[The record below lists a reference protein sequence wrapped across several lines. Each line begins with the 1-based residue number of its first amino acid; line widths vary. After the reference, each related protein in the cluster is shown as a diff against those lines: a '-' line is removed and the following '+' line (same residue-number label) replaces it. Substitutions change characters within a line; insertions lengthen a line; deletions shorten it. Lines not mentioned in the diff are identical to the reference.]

1 MFSSTTMLALI
12 GSATA
17 TILWDGRLNNET
29 SSAFLDDWSFS
40 NTVGQYQYYIHGT
53 GPVTDYVNLATSYK
67 NPADSGSAQGIQV
80 TIDNSSVWNSD
91 NMLRTELIPQ
101 TKAPINKGKVFYHFS
116 VQHTATNPPSPYE
129 EHQVCFFESHFTEL
143 KYGLIDGEQG
153 TLDQALRWDVNGE
166 THWNVSFAA
175 GVWHNIAY
183 AIDFDAGSVG
193 FYHSTGSDD
202 LTLIV
207 PPVSVSASSNGAD
220 WHLGVLRLP
229 SSTGRSDTAAED
241 WHFSGVYIESG
252 EITTSI
258 SGPGGA
264 SSVSRVSSSAA
275 ASVASSSTAPAPSS
289 STKTV
294 VSSVVP
300 TSISKLSTSS
310 STKPTTASTSI
321 KPTSSSIKPTT
332 SSTTIK
338 PTTSSASI
346 KPTTSSEAPATST
359 AKPATGSAATS
370 SSKPVVSTPV
380 SASTPIS
387 KPTTSSA
394 PASSYSAVRT
404 TLSTLVRSSS
414 SSSEAAPVTA
424 SRSTSAEAPVR
435 TTSTH
440 PHTSASASSAVTV
453 APVSTSVAISSEPLS
468 SASAPTTLHSQHS
481 SSSSS
486 SAVSPV
492 STSEPSDECVV
503 NYIYV

>member
-1 MFSSTTMLALI
+1 MFSSTIMLALI

-17 TILWDGRLNNET
+17 TVLWDGRLNNET
-29 SSAFLDDWSFS
+29 SSAFLNDWSFS
-40 NTVGQYQYYIHGT
+40 DTVGQYQYYIHGT

-143 KYGLIDGEQG
+143 KFGLIDGEQG
-153 TLDQALRWDVNGE
+153 TLDQSLRWDVNGE

-193 FYHSTGSDD
+193 FYHSIGSDD
-202 LTLIV
+202 LTLTA

-241 WHFSGVYIESG
+241 WHFSGVYIETD
-252 EITTSI
+252 EITTSV
-258 SGPGGA
+258 SGPVGA
-264 SSVSRVSSSAA
+264 SSVSGVASSATASVTSSSSAA
-275 ASVASSSTAPAPSS
+275 APSS
-289 STKTV
+289 STKRPA
-294 VSSVVP
+294 SSVKP
-300 TSISKLSTSS
+300 TSTSTLSTSS
-310 STKPTTASTSI
+310 STKHTTASTSI
-321 KPTSSSIKPTT
+321 KPASSSTKPTSSST
-332 SSTTIK
+332 
-338 PTTSSASI
+338 SI

-359 AKPATGSAATS
+359 EKPATSSTATS
-370 SSKPVVSTPV
+370 SSKLVISTPG
-380 SASTPIS
+380 SASTSIS

-404 TLSTLVRSSS
+404 TLSTVVSSS
-414 SSSEAAPVTA
+414 ASSSEAAPVTA
-424 SRSTSAEAPVR
+424 SRSTYAEVPVS

-440 PHTSASASSAVTV
+440 PHTSTSASSAVTV
-453 APVSTSVAISSEPLS
+453 APVSTSVAIPSKPLS
-468 SASAPTTLHSQHS
+468 SASAPTTLNSQHS

>member
-1 MFSSTTMLALI
+1 MLALI
-12 GSATA
+12 GSSTA

-29 SSAFLDDWSFS
+29 SSAFLNDWSFS

-53 GPVTDYVNLATSYK
+53 GPVTDYVNLGTAYK
-67 NPADSGSAQGIQV
+67 NPADSGSVRGIQV

-143 KYGLIDGEQG
+143 KFGLIDGEQG
-153 TLDQALRWDVNGE
+153 TLDQSLRWDVNSE
-166 THWNVSFAA
+166 THWNVSFTA
-175 GVWHNIAY
+175 GIWHNIAY

-202 LTLIV
+202 LTLTV

-241 WHFSGVYIESG
+241 WHFSGLYIESG
-252 EITTSI
+252 EITTSV

-264 SSVSRVSSSAA
+264 SSESRVSSSSVAP
-275 ASVASSSTAPAPSS
+275 VASSSNAPARSS

-294 VSSVVP
+294 VSSVI
-300 TSISKLSTSS
+300 SISTSEVSTSS
-310 STKPTTASTSI
+310 STKATTASTSI
-321 KPTSSSIKPTT
+321 KPTSSSVKPTT
-332 SSTTIK
+332 SSTSIK

-359 AKPATGSAATS
+359 LKPATSSAATS
-370 SSKPVVSTPV
+370 SSKPVVSTPRSV
-380 SASTPIS
+380 STPIS
-387 KPTTSSA
+387 KPTTSYATPSSSSA
-394 PASSYSAVRT
+394 LRT

-424 SRSTSAEAPVR
+424 SNSTSTQVHAS

-440 PHTSASASSAVTV
+440 PHTSTSASSAVTI
-453 APVSTSVAISSEPLS
+453 APVSTSVATSSKPLS
-468 SASAPTTLHSQHS
+468 SASAPATLHTQHS
-481 SSSSS
+481 SSSAST
-486 SAVSPV
+486 AVSPV
-492 STSEPSDECVV
+492 STPEPSDECVV

>member
-1 MFSSTTMLALI
+1 MLALI

-17 TILWDGRLNNET
+17 AILWDGRLNNET

-101 TKAPINKGKVFYHFS
+101 TTAPINKGKVFYHFS
-116 VQHTATNPPSPYE
+116 VQHAATNPPSPYE

-143 KYGLIDGEQG
+143 KFGLIDGEQG
-153 TLDQALRWDVNGE
+153 TLDQSLRWDVNSE

-202 LTLIV
+202 LTLTV
-207 PPVSVSASSNGAD
+207 PPVSVSASFNGAD

-252 EITTSI
+252 EITTSV

-264 SSVSRVSSSAA
+264 SSVSGVASSATAPVASSSSAA
-275 ASVASSSTAPAPSS
+275 APSS
-289 STKTV
+289 STKPV
-294 VSSVVP
+294 VTSIKP
-300 TSISKLSTSS
+300 TSTSKFSTSSSTKPVTASTSIKSTSS
-310 STKPTTASTSI
+310 STKPTSSSTSI
-321 KPTSSSIKPTT
+321 KPTSSST
-332 SSTTIK
+332 K

-346 KPTTSSEAPATST
+346 KPTNSSEAPATST
-359 AKPATGSAATS
+359 VKPATSSAATS
-370 SSKPVVSTPV
+370 SSKPVLSAPG
-380 SASTPIS
+380 SASTSIS
-387 KPTTSSA
+387 RPTTSSA
-394 PASSYSAVRT
+394 AAAYSSAVRT
-404 TLSTLVRSSS
+404 TLSTLIHERG
-414 SSSEAAPVTA
+414 
-424 SRSTSAEAPVR
+424 SARQFHFDTP
-435 TTSTH
+435 
-440 PHTSASASSAVTV
+440 P
-453 APVSTSVAISSEPLS
+453 
-468 SASAPTTLHSQHS
+468 
-481 SSSSS
+481 
-486 SAVSPV
+486 
-492 STSEPSDECVV
+492 
-503 NYIYV
+503 YIYVSELRRHDCSSVDICGYVFQASIICISARHSSLTPPSPALKLVFSQRRVASGHIGTE

>member
-17 TILWDGRLNNET
+17 AILWDGRLNNET

-53 GPVTDYVNLATSYK
+53 GPVTHYVNLATSYK

-101 TKAPINKGKVFYHFS
+101 TTAPINKGKVFYHFS
-116 VQHTATNPPSPYE
+116 VQHAATNPPSPYE
-129 EHQVCFFESHFTEL
+129 EHQVCFVESHFTEL
-143 KYGLIDGEQG
+143 KFGVIDGEQG
-153 TLDQALRWDVNGE
+153 TLDQSLRWDVNSE

-193 FYHSTGSDD
+193 FYHSAGSDD
-202 LTLIV
+202 LTLTV
-207 PPVSVSASSNGAD
+207 PPVSVSASFNGAD

-252 EITTSI
+252 EITTSV

-264 SSVSRVSSSAA
+264 SSVSGVASSATAPVASSSSAA
-275 ASVASSSTAPAPSS
+275 APSS
-289 STKTV
+289 STKPV
-294 VSSVVP
+294 VTSIKP
-300 TSISKLSTSS
+300 TSTSKFSTSS
-310 STKPTTASTSI
+310 STKPVTASTSIKSTSSSTKPKSSSTSI
-321 KPTSSSIKPTT
+321 KPTSSST
-332 SSTTIK
+332 K

-359 AKPATGSAATS
+359 VKPATSSAATS
-370 SSKPVVSTPV
+370 SS
-380 SASTPIS
+380 
-387 KPTTSSA
+387 
-394 PASSYSAVRT
+394 
-404 TLSTLVRSSS
+404 
-414 SSSEAAPVTA
+414 
-424 SRSTSAEAPVR
+424 
-435 TTSTH
+435 
-440 PHTSASASSAVTV
+440 
-453 APVSTSVAISSEPLS
+453 
-468 SASAPTTLHSQHS
+468 
-481 SSSSS
+481 
-486 SAVSPV
+486 
-492 STSEPSDECVV
+492 
-503 NYIYV
+503 

>member
-1 MFSSTTMLALI
+1 MLALI

-17 TILWDGRLNNET
+17 TVLWDGRLNNET
-29 SSAFLDDWSFS
+29 SSAFLNDWSFS
-40 NTVGQYQYYIHGT
+40 DTVGQYQYYIHGT

-143 KYGLIDGEQG
+143 KFGLIDGEQG
-153 TLDQALRWDVNGE
+153 TLDQSLRWDVNGE

-193 FYHSTGSDD
+193 FYHSTGSDN
-202 LTLIV
+202 LTLTV

-241 WHFSGVYIESG
+241 WHFSGVYIESD
-252 EITTSI
+252 EITTSV

-264 SSVSRVSSSAA
+264 SSVSGVASSAT
-275 ASVASSSTAPAPSS
+275 ASVASSSSAAAPSS
-289 STKTV
+289 STKPPA
-294 VSSVVP
+294 SSVKP
-300 TSISKLSTSS
+300 TSTSTLSTSS
-310 STKPTTASTSI
+310 STKHTTASTSI
-321 KPTSSSIKPTT
+321 KPTSASTKPTSSSTFIKPA
-332 SSTTIK
+332 SS
-338 PTTSSASI
+338 SV

-359 AKPATGSAATS
+359 VKPATSSAATS
-370 SSKPVVSTPV
+370 SSKLVISTSG

-394 PASSYSAVRT
+394 LASSYSAVRT

-424 SRSTSAEAPVR
+424 SRPTSAEAPVS

-440 PHTSASASSAVTV
+440 PHTSTSASSAVTV
-453 APVSTSVAISSEPLS
+453 APVSTSVAISSKPLS
-468 SASAPTTLHSQHS
+468 SASAPTTLHSQH